1 MMNQIVN
8 LLSEIHK
15 LSTEHSLLKE
25 QTRKHIVEL
34 TNTRDALLEKID
46 TERNSIKDIVHCF
59 AEADKV
65 ERLQRGVDDIKN
77 SKLTGDDLESMLSE
91 FRVFRTSY
99 NLAITNS
106 LSDNTLEVETFFSEI
121 DSGNSDLFEEIISIL
136 DDIDSKKI

>member
-1 MMNQIVN
+1 MNQIKN

-25 QTRKHIVEL
+25 QNRKHIIEL
-34 TNTRDALLEKID
+34 TNARDALLEKID
-46 TERNSIKDIVHCF
+46 NEHNSMKDIVHCF

-65 ERLQRGVDDIKN
+65 ERLRRGVDDIKN

-106 LSDNTLEVETFFSEI
+106 LSDNTLEVETFFEKI